1 MMTKIFSLT
10 CISTILLAIVVPLT
24 SAWSMMPTNNNNP
37 AQDVA
42 FSRRA
47 AAAGILS
54 AAVLLVMAPVATEA
68 AVDDAFNGFTGDYA
82 DPKHPNC
89 LRNVQVI
96 GRKASV
102 SGTDGTPGCPSDGS
116 GRKWSLVG
124 SVDSD
129 KIFVDFSP
137 KGGPK
142 DLEGQWE
149 SEPVPGI
156 RWPDGN
162 LWSSKVSPN

>member
-1 MMTKIFSLT
+1 
-10 CISTILLAIVVPLT
+10 V
-24 SAWSMMPTNNNNP
+24 
-37 AQDVA
+37 
-42 FSRRA
+42 

-68 AVDDAFNGFTGDYA
+68 VVDFNGFTGDYA
-82 DPKHPNC
+82 DPIHPNC

-96 GRKASV
+96 GRMATV
-102 SGTDGTPGCPSDGS
+102 SGTDGTPGCPADGS

-124 SVDSD
+124 SVNND

-142 DLEGQWE
+142 DLEGKWE